1 VSGPSPGPGIGWPRA
16 KGLNSPRPPPRAPAR
31 HSHRPIETRDEAEPD
46 GIVPTENA
54 IGIVLVAGAK
64 AVVAFLGPTIFD
76 DDVVALEVAGFRKS
90 LAKCSLVRP
99 RGLFLPRPRGRTL
112 PLVSRASTGSPSC
125 SIRRR
130 RRMRNSRR
138 AILWYSKSS
147 VHIHDAPTA
156 QHSRRRCVRRQRH
169 RNHVEVIAVPLPG
182 WPTKRRPL

>member
-99 RGLFLPRPRGRTL
+99 RGAFSTKATREDIAPGEPRVNRVAFVFNPT
-112 PLVSRASTGSPSC
+112 T
-125 SIRRR
+125 
-130 RRMRNSRR
+130 
-138 AILWYSKSS
+138 
-147 VHIHDAPTA
+147 APYA
-156 QHSRRRCVRRQRH
+156 
-169 RNHVEVIAVPLPG
+169 E
-182 WPTKRRPL
+182 